1 MNAREYHAK
10 QMNII
15 KTTVMDA
22 WATPVIDDLFNTD
35 IHDMSTDQLIKVV
48 ERDVLSFKNDYKQ
61 WSDENV
67 RS

>member
-10 QMNII
+10 KLAII
-15 KTTVMDA
+15 KTTVMDG
-22 WATPVIDDLFNTD
+22 WADPVIDDLFNTD

-48 ERDVLSFKNDYKQ
+48 ERDVLEFKNDYKQ

>member
-10 QMNII
+10 KLGII

-22 WATPVIDDLFNTD
+22 WANPVIDDLFNTD

-48 ERDVLSFKNDYKQ
+48 ERDVLELQNGYKE
-61 WSDENV
+61 WSDANV
-67 RS
+67 

>member
-22 WATPVIDDLFNTD
+22 WANPVIDDLFNTD
-35 IHDMSTDQLIKVV
+35 IHDMSTEQLIKVV
-48 ERDVLSFKNDYKQ
+48 ERDVLEFKNGYKD
-61 WSDENV
+61 WSAATV
-67 RS
+67 

>member
-1 MNAREYHAK
+1 MNARQYHAK

-35 IHDMSTDQLIKVV
+35 IYDMSTDQLIKVV
-48 ERDVLSFKNDYKQ
+48 ERDVLEFKNDYKQ

>member
-1 MNAREYHAK
+1 MNARQYHAK
-10 QMNII
+10 KLDII

-48 ERDVLSFKNDYKQ
+48 ERDVLEFKNDYKQ
-61 WSDENV
+61 WSDTNV
-67 RS
+67 

>member
-1 MNAREYHAK
+1 MNARQYHAK
-10 QMNII
+10 QMHII

-22 WATPVIDDLFNTD
+22 WSTPVIDDLFNTD
-35 IHDMSTDQLIKVV
+35 IYDMSTDQLIKVV
-48 ERDVLSFKNDYKQ
+48 ERDVLEFKNDYKQ

>member
-35 IHDMSTDQLIKVV
+35 IYDMSTDQLIKVV
-48 ERDVLSFKNDYKQ
+48 ERDVLEFKNDYKQ

-67 RS
+67 

>member
-35 IHDMSTDQLIKVV
+35 IYDMSTDQLIKVV
-48 ERDVLSFKNDYKQ
+48 ERDVLEFKNDYKQ

>member
-10 QMNII
+10 KLGII

-22 WATPVIDDLFNTD
+22 WANPVIDDLFNTD

-48 ERDVLSFKNDYKQ
+48 ERDVLELQNGYKE
-61 WSDENV
+61 WSDTNV
-67 RS
+67 

>member
-10 QMNII
+10 QMHII

-35 IHDMSTDQLIKVV
+35 IYDMSTDQLIKVV
-48 ERDVLSFKNDYKQ
+48 ERDVLEFKNDYKQ